1 MSAAVAAAAAASA
14 AAHANR
20 RNSSSTTAKKTN
32 YMYTPNNYYRPFSPT
47 PPYQSRYENN
57 KRQDW
62 NKFVQYLKNYHH
74 GHGQPP
80 LSLRLCNES
89 HVLGFL
95 KYLDQ
100 FGETK
105 VHSVSCNYY
114 GQAYSSV
121 ACSCP
126 LKEAWS
132 SLEGVVRRL
141 RIAFEDYGG
150 SPDTNPFG
158 SLVVVSYLKDV
169 KVSQAKARGIIIQ

>member
-1 MSAAVAAAAAASA
+1 MSAAVAAASA

-20 RNSSSTTAKKTN
+20 RNSSATTTKKTN
-32 YMYTPNNYYRPFSPT
+32 YTPNNYYLSFSPT
-47 PPYQSRYENN
+47 PPSHNRYEIN
-57 KRQDW
+57 KRHDW
-62 NKFVQYLKNYHH
+62 NKFVHYLKNHH
-74 GHGQPP
+74 HVHGQPP
-80 LSLRLCNES
+80 LSVRRCNGS
-89 HVLGFL
+89 HVLGYL

-105 VHSVSCNYY
+105 VHKISCNYY

-132 SLEGVVRRL
+132 SLQGVVGRL
-141 RIAFEDYGG
+141 RVAFEDHGG

-158 SLVVVSYLKDV
+158 SPVVCLYLKEV
-169 KVSQAKARGIIIQ
+169 KVCQAKARGLTYGCS

>member
-1 MSAAVAAAAAASA
+1 MSAAVAAASA

-20 RNSSSTTAKKTN
+20 RNSTTTAKKTN
-32 YMYTPNNYYRPFSPT
+32 YTPYSHYLSISSSSPCR
-47 PPYQSRYENN
+47 QNRYETN

-62 NKFVQYLKNYHH
+62 NKFVQYLKNHH
-74 GHGQPP
+74 HTHGQPP
-80 LSLRLCNES
+80 LSVRRCSGS

-105 VHSVSCNYY
+105 VHNVSCKYH

-121 ACSCP
+121 ACCCP

-132 SLEGVVRRL
+132 SLEGVVGRL
-141 RIAFEDYGG
+141 RVAFEEHGG
-150 SPDTNPFG
+150 SPETNPFG
-158 SLVVVSYLKDV
+158 SPVVWLYLKEV
-169 KVSQAKARGIIIQ
+169 KVSQAKARGLSYEC